1 MSALSR
7 LLKHPR
13 FGPAGVNERM
23 AQMCN
28 GLEMVPA
35 IKIVGSNG
43 KGTTAHMMARMAQDL
58 GKSVGLYTSPHLLQV
73 NERIQINAQPISD
86 PDLDMCLGQ
95 ALSRAATFPQAG
107 RFEILTLAALIHFS
121 RQQVDLAVM
130 EIGLGGRFDP
140 VRIAPGKISVL
151 TSLDLEHTAIL
162 GNTLAAI
169 ATEKAAVCRPGDT
182 LLSAVGGIE
191 KCLPEQ
197 VELVDLS
204 TPPLS
209 ALQSNARLAAHA
221 LKIQFD
227 LDTLPPAQSIQVP
240 GRLQKIQ
247 HQPPIFVDVA
257 HNPQAVNTAVE
268 ALGKR
273 PITLVCAFKA
283 DKDLR
288 SISSSFH
295 HVIALSFDD
304 DMHSREH
311 ILSHLS
317 AEYKTKAPDI
327 AQALRLA
334 QTDLPEDGV
343 ILCLGGFGLVGRV
356 LAHMQGIHYDV
367 IGL

>member
-1 MSALSR
+1 MNALSR
-7 LLKHPR
+7 LLTHPR

-23 AQMCN
+23 ARMCS

-43 KGTTAHMMARMAQDL
+43 KGTTAHMIARMAQGL

-73 NERIQINAQPISD
+73 NERIQINAVPISNA
-86 PDLDMCLGQ
+86 DLESCLSE
-95 ALSRAATFPQAG
+95 ALSRAAALPEAG

-130 EIGLGGRFDP
+130 EVGLGGRFDP

-162 GNTLAAI
+162 GNTLEAI

-191 KCLPEQ
+191 DCLPER
-197 VELVDLS
+197 VAFADLS
-204 TPPLS
+204 TPPLT

-221 LKIQFD
+221 LKAQFN
-227 LDTLPPAQSIQVP
+227 LDTLPPAQPVQVP

-257 HNPQAVNTAVE
+257 HSPQAVNTVVA
-268 ALGKR
+268 ALGNR

-283 DKDLR
+283 DKDLG
-288 SISSSFH
+288 SINCSFH
-295 HVIALSFDD
+295 HIIALRFEE
-304 DMHSREH
+304 DMHSRTH

-317 AEYKTKAPDI
+317 AGRKSEAQDI
-327 AQALRLA
+327 AQALDLA
-334 QTDLPEDGV
+334 QADLPKDGV
-343 ILCLGGFGLVGRV
+343 VLCLGGFGLVGRV